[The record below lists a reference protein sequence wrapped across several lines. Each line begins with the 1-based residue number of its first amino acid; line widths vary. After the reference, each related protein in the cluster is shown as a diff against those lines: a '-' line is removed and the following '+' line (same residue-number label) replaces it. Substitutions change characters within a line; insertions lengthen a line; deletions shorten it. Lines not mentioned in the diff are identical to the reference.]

1 MEFKVTAL
9 FHNIQIVVV
18 SLESRYMCRNE
29 LLFPLSGGAVQG
41 RRGWGRWQPG
51 AGLVHYPSTSCC
63 GTGGGPFIIESYWY

>member
-29 LLFPLSGGAVQG
+29 LLFPLSSGAVQG
-41 RRGWGRWQPG
+41 RRGWGEVAAWRWPRSLSIHLLLWDG
-51 AGLVHYPSTSCC
+51 R
-63 GTGGGPFIIESYWY
+63 GPFHY